1 MERQEQDQGP
11 LSRVYNFTKYF
22 ASCKFGEHPLVILLS
37 PTGLINNRL
46 IYDIYT
52 IRGLW
57 SCYLLGRLT

>member
-37 PTGLINNRL
+37 PTDLINNRL
-46 IYDIYT
+46 IYILSEVCGPVICLAD
-52 IRGLW
+52 
-57 SCYLLGRLT
+57 